1 MKEKLMQEFDIIK
14 MCKSSLLLQNKKTG
28 ENVYIHRNAFNK
40 LDMSVDYRVI
50 KKEAVGYT
58 AWIEVLCWEFI

>member
-14 MCKSSLLLQNKKTG
+14 MCKSSLLLQNKKTC
-28 ENVYIHRNAFNK
+28 EYVYIHRNAFNK

-50 KKEAVGYT
+50 KKEAMGYT
-58 AWIEVLCWEFI
+58 AWIEVLCWESI